1 MYFVL
6 LGVVLMLLK
15 VLDVADV
22 GTWSWWAVLW
32 PFGAAVAWWAYADK
46 SGLTKRREMNR
57 MEERKQNRRRKQ
69 MQALGMNPRERERLD
84 RAKRPVKSSRF
95 EQEQAQRQEKNKE
108 TIARS
113 SRFDSSQQSSHFD
126 QR

>member
-6 LGVVLMLLK
+6 LGVALLLLK
-15 VLDVADV
+15 VLDIADV

-46 SGLTKRREMNR
+46 TGLTKRREMNK
-57 MEERKQNRRRKQ
+57 MDERRDERRRKQ
-69 MQALGMNPRERERLD
+69 MVALGMNPRERERAD
-84 RAKRPVKSSRF
+84 RVKKATSRVEKDQAKRD
-95 EQEQAQRQEKNKE
+95 QKNKE

-113 SRFDSSQQSSHFD
+113 SRFDSSQQSSQFD